1 LKYPAELHND
11 EPIPELVDTGVRHS
25 PRG

>member
-11 EPIPELVDTGVRHS
+11 EPIPELVDTGVGHL